1 MPGPER
7 SEALRIVDAHVHV
20 NRFDLMRPAARALIE
35 QNPTFPLMRRFVAE
49 PAAFLEHLDREGVA
63 RAWLI
68 NYCALGVMGYGWEV
82 NPWVAEYADADR
94 ARLVPVGG
102 YDPRHDGEGEVAAE
116 RLRDLGIRAAKVHP
130 VHQGLSAADSRF
142 FPFYVGLQRLGVPA
156 IVHTGTSRFPG
167 AVNGFADPAPLATVL
182 ARFPR
187 LQVVLAHGG
196 RPDRTKAALDLV
208 ARVPNAWLGLSGR
221 PPPRLVDYFG
231 DLRPLAART
240 LWGSD
245 WPGPGVPG
253 MRANVEAFRGL
264 GLGEDA
270 ERRIRHANADARA
283 A

>member
-1 MPGPER
+1 
-7 SEALRIVDAHVHV
+7 VKVTDAHVHV
-20 NRFDLMRPAARALIE
+20 NRFDLLRPEARSLIV
-35 QNPTFPLMRRFVAE
+35 QNPTFPLMERFVAD

-68 NYCALGVMGYGWEV
+68 NYCARGVMGYGWEV
-82 NPWVAEYADADR
+82 NPWAASYADADR
-94 ARLVPVGG
+94 TRLVAVGG

-116 RLRDLGIRAAKVHP
+116 ALRDLGIRAAKIHP

-142 FPFYVGLQRLGVPA
+142 FPFYLGLERLGLPA

-187 LQVVLAHGG
+187 LNVILAHGG
-196 RPDRTKAALDLV
+196 RPDRTAAALHLV
-208 ARVPNAWLGLSGR
+208 ARFPNAWLELSGC
-221 PPPRLVDYFG
+221 PPHRLVDYFG
-231 DLRPLAART
+231 DLRPLSART

-253 MRANVEAFRGL
+253 MRANVEAFQRL
-264 GLGEDA
+264 GLGADA
-270 ERRIRHANADARA
+270 QARILRRNADALVP
-283 A
+283 